1 MKHVK
6 VADDVHKRLMDDRDS
21 VNVSASDVIR
31 SLYNIIDDKN
41 NDPDDDSNSWQ
52 GTYRQNGVT
61 VP

>member
-31 SLYNIIDDKN
+31 SLYDIIDDKK
-41 NDPDDDSNSWQ
+41 NDPDDDCNSWQ
-52 GTYRQNGVT
+52 EMYKQNGIE
-61 VP
+61 